1 MGDCEINYTVVLKN
15 PNYAF
20 GTSKTDTEE
29 GTYAADITQ
38 AQQIIIVPGGKTL
51 TKNGKGVGIADWA
64 KVEGVEGGT
73 APGALTYTLVADY
86 AGVTLNGTTLTAAKD
101 TKVSSITVKV
111 AAASTRNY
119 KAAEGTFDVT
129 LSDRTAQ
136 DHFAF
141 AKSAEE
147 KIYGDEAFTLA
158 ATGAEEGSKV
168 TYASSDPTVATVDEN
183 GKVTILK
190 AGTTTITA
198 TASETD
204 VYAEADASYE
214 LTVGKKTITV
224 TAENQ
229 STRVGQELAKLT
241 YTYAP
246 ELVAGDA
253 FSGKL
258 ATTADK
264 DVVKTYPITQG
275 TLALSDNYE
284 LIFNEGTYTV
294 TDKLTQDGFKFAAD
308 TVTKTYGDAAFDFA
322 ATGAAEGSTVTY
334 VSSDPDVATVDE
346 NGRVT
351 ILKAGTTVIT
361 ATATGTADYETAFAN
376 YTLTVDKKPIA
387 IPVEDTTDFTYNGSE
402 QTYTLVEDEAYT
414 ITGNVQTN
422 ANEAGYTVT
431 VALKDTDN
439 TQWADGMTADK
450 TYTFVIAKK
459 PIAIPAADTTDFTY
473 NGNEQTYALAEDEAY
488 TITGNVQTNANEAGY
503 TVTAALKDT
512 DNTQWADGTTAD
524 KTYSFIIKKAVVT
537 ITVKDQTAYVG
548 DAAPALDGE
557 SYTVAGL
564 IEGETLTTAPT
575 VAYVGDPDMTK
586 AGETAIRASGASAGE
601 NYTITYVDGKLTV
614 SARPSSGGG
623 GGSSAP
629 TYPVNTPSKAN
640 NNGSVSSNVKNA
652 AKGSTVTITVKPD
665 AGYKLDGL
673 TVTDSKGNALK
684 LTDKGNGVY
693 TFTMPDGKVEVSA
706 AFAEETAEVTSPFAD
721 VATDAYYFEAVK
733 WAAEN
738 GITGGKGNG
747 LFGSNDPCT
756 RGQIVTFLWRAAGSP
771 EPTSMATFTDV
782 AADSYCAKAVAWAVE
797 NGITLGTTDTTF
809 SPNAS
814 CTRAQGMTFLFRA
827 VKASANGTP
836 AFSDVASSAYYA
848 QAVKWA
854 TDNGITNGIGN
865 GLFGSNN
872 PCTRA
877 QIVTFLWRLY
887 AGK

>member
-431 VALKDTDN
+431 
-439 TQWADGMTADK
+439 
-450 TYTFVIAKK
+450 
-459 PIAIPAADTTDFTY
+459 
-473 NGNEQTYALAEDEAY
+473 
-488 TITGNVQTNANEAGY
+488 
-503 TVTAALKDT
+503 AALKDT

-827 VKASANGTP
+827 VKASATGTP

-865 GLFGSNN
+865 GLFGSNH